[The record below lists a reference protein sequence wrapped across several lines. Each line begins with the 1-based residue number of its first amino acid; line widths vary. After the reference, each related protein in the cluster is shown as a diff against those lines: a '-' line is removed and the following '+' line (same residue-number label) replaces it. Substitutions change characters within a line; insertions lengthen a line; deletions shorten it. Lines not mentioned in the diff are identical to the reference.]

1 MIIGILSDTHNDI
14 EMTEKALEVF
24 RDRQVEF
31 VIHAGDLTSP
41 RMLRLFEGMECRFV
55 LGNGD
60 LDVEILNEESKK
72 YGFGD
77 IDYFC
82 TFELGGKA
90 FMVFH
95 GNDVPLFREAVASGK
110 YDYIVKGHTHCFE
123 NYVSNRAR
131 VINPGALYGTDD
143 EFSVAILD
151 TETDKVDL
159 VRIER
164 D

>member
-24 RDRQVEF
+24 RERGVEF
-31 VIHAGDLTSP
+31 VIHGGDLTSP
-41 RMLRLFEGMECRFV
+41 RMLRLFEGFQCRFV

-60 LDVEILNEESKK
+60 LDVEFLNEESGKF
-72 YGFGD
+72 GFGE
-77 IDYFC
+77 IDYYC
-82 TFELGGKA
+82 NFELDGKS

-95 GNDVPLFREAVASGK
+95 GNDIPLFREAVASGK
-110 YDYIVKGHTHCFE
+110 YDYIIKGHTHFFE

-131 VINPGALYGTDD
+131 IINPGALYGTED

-151 TETDKVDL
+151 TETDKVEL
-159 VRIER
+159 IRVER